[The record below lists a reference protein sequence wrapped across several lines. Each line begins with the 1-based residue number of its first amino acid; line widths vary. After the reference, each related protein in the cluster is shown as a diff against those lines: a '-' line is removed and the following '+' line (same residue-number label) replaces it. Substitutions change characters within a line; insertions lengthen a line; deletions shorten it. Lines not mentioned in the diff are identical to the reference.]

1 MSIIQNIR
9 DKAAWLV
16 FIIIALSLLG
26 FLLMDSVSGA
36 RGRGIFGGN
45 QSSLGSVNGQDIDYV
60 EFQKRLQM
68 QENQFQQQGYPIN
81 EMMRQNIQE
90 QVWNQFIE
98 ENVLEAEYKKLGLAV
113 SGQELN
119 DILFGD
125 NPPADFRQQFTNEN
139 GQYDANKAKQAV
151 DALKKQKNDPMA
163 KNFTEQYLPA
173 LASFR
178 LREKYTALLANTYYI
193 PKWMAEKTAAE
204 NSQIAAIKFVG
215 VPYTTISD
223 SLPEIK
229 VTDEDITS
237 YISKRKE
244 EFKQEP
250 SRSISYV
257 SFSAAPTA
265 EDTAVVRTNLENLR
279 AEFSNT
285 TEVAQFL
292 TRNNSDVP
300 LFDGYVLKSKL
311 QVPNADTI
319 RELSDGAIYGP
330 YLDGGNFVVA
340 KMLGKRS
347 LPDSVKCRHILLS
360 TQATPDSVAKA
371 RIDSIV
377 GAIRGGASFASMAAQ
392 FSEDPGSKE
401 NGGEYDFGSQQMGNL
416 AKEFADFIF
425 YGTTG
430 EKKVVKTDFGYH
442 YIEILNQKGFEQAY
456 KVAYLSRPIIASQQ
470 TENTASG
477 AANQFAGE
485 SRDAKSF
492 DANATKKNL
501 TKLIAQEIK
510 PNDIMIP
517 GLGSSRQLVRWINE
531 ASIGDVSEPFT
542 IDDKYIVAVLT
553 EVNKEGLMSAVKA
566 RNLVEFQVRNQ
577 KKAEVIKKKI
587 GTASTLD
594 AVAAATQQS
603 VLSADSVRFSSP
615 FIPNVGQEPK
625 VIGAAFNKA
634 YQSAV
639 SAPITGNGG
648 VFVLKTEAISAVADG
663 GINAEEQRKTMMQ
676 QMRQSAGFRAVDAL
690 RKAADVKDE
699 RSKVL

>member
-45 QSSLGSVNGQDIDYV
+45 QSSLGSVNGQEIDYV

>member
-1 MSIIQNIR
+1 
-9 DKAAWLV
+9 
-16 FIIIALSLLG
+16 
-26 FLLMDSVSGA
+26 
-36 RGRGIFGGN
+36 
-45 QSSLGSVNGQDIDYV
+45 
-60 EFQKRLQM
+60 
-68 QENQFQQQGYPIN
+68 
-81 EMMRQNIQE
+81 
-90 QVWNQFIE
+90 
-98 ENVLEAEYKKLGLAV
+98 
-113 SGQELN
+113 
-119 DILFGD
+119 
-125 NPPADFRQQFTNEN
+125 
-139 GQYDANKAKQAV
+139 
-151 DALKKQKNDPMA
+151 
-163 KNFTEQYLPA
+163 
-173 LASFR
+173 
-178 LREKYTALLANTYYI
+178 
-193 PKWMAEKTAAE
+193 MAEKTAAE

>member
-45 QSSLGSVNGQDIDYV
+45 QSSLGTVNGQEIDYV
-60 EFQKRLQM
+60 EFQKRLQL

-285 TEVAQFL
+285 TDVAQFL

-492 DANATKKNL
+492 DANATKQNL

-517 GLGSSRQLVRWINE
+517 GLGSSRQLVRWVNE

-553 EVNKEGLMSAVKA
+553 EVNKEGLMSAIKA
-566 RNLVEFQVRNQ
+566 RTLVEFQVRNQ

>member
-45 QSSLGSVNGQDIDYV
+45 QTSLGSVNGKEIDYV

-98 ENVLEAEYKKLGLAV
+98 ENVLETEYKKLGLAV
-113 SGQELN
+113 SGQEVN

-139 GQYDANKAKQAV
+139 GQYDVNKAKQAV

-163 KNFTEQYLPA
+163 KNFNEQYLPA
-173 LASFR
+173 LANFR

-204 NSQIAAIKFVG
+204 NNQIAAIKFVA
-215 VPYTTISD
+215 VPYNTISD

-229 VTDEDITS
+229 VTDQDITA

-244 EFKQEP
+244 EFKQEA

-257 SFSAAPTA
+257 SFSAAPTN
-265 EDTAVVRTNLENLR
+265 EDTAIVRTNLENLR
-279 AEFSNT
+279 EEFRNAPDA
-285 TEVAQFL
+285 AQFL

-300 LFDGYVLKSKL
+300 YFDGYVLKSRL

-319 RELSDGAIYGP
+319 RELPDGAVYGP

-340 KMLGKRS
+340 KMLAKRS
-347 LPDSVKCRHILLS
+347 LPDSVKCRHILIS
-360 TQATPDSVAKA
+360 TQTNTDSVAKA

-377 GAIRGGASFASMAAQ
+377 GAIRGGASFASMATQ

-401 NGGEYDFGSQQMGNL
+401 TGGEYDFGSQQMGNL

-425 YGTTG
+425 YGSTG
-430 EKKVVKTDFGYH
+430 EKKIVKTDFGYH

-456 KVAYLSRPIIASQQ
+456 KVAYLSRPIMASQQ

-492 DANATKKNL
+492 DANATKQNL

-510 PNDIMIP
+510 ANDIMVP
-517 GLGSSRQLVRWINE
+517 GLGSSRQLVRWVND
-531 ASIGDVSEPFT
+531 ASVGEVSEPFN
-542 IDDKYIVAVLT
+542 IEDKYIVAVLT
-553 EVNKEGLMSAVKA
+553 EINKEGLMSPAKA
-566 RNLVEFQVRNQ
+566 RALVEFQVRNQ
-577 KKAEVIKKKI
+577 KKAEAIRKKI
-587 GTASTLD
+587 GTANSLD
-594 AVAAATQQS
+594 AVATATQQS
-603 VLSADSVRFSSP
+603 VLNADSVRFSSP

-639 SAPITGNGG
+639 SAPIAGNGG
-648 VFVLKTEAISAVADG
+648 VFVLKTEAISAVPDAGLNAD
-663 GINAEEQRKTMMQ
+663 EQRKMMMQ

-690 RKAADVKDE
+690 RKAANVKDE

>member
-45 QSSLGSVNGQDIDYV
+45 QTSLGSVNGQEIDYV
-60 EFQKRLQM
+60 EFQKRLQL
-68 QENQFQQQGYPIN
+68 QENQLQQQGYPIN

-98 ENVLEAEYKKLGLAV
+98 ENVLEAEFKKLGLAV

-151 DALKKQKNDPMA
+151 DALKKQKNDPMS

-173 LASFR
+173 LANFR

-193 PKWMAEKTAAE
+193 PKWMAEKTTAE
-204 NSQIAAIKFVG
+204 NSQIAAIKFVA
-215 VPYTTISD
+215 VPYNTISD
-223 SLPEIK
+223 SLPEVK
-229 VTDEDITS
+229 VTDEDITA

-244 EFKQEP
+244 EFKQEA

-265 EDTAVVRTNLENLR
+265 EDTAAVRTNLENLR
-279 AEFSNT
+279 EEFRNAGDA
-285 TEVAQFL
+285 AQFL

-300 LFDGYVLKSKL
+300 YFDGYVLKSRL

-319 RELSDGAIYGP
+319 RDLPDGAVYGP
-330 YLDGGNFVVA
+330 YLDGGNYVVA

-347 LPDSVKCRHILLS
+347 LPDSVKCRHILIS
-360 TQATPDSVAKA
+360 TQTNTDSVAKA

-392 FSEDPGSKE
+392 FSEDPGSKD

-425 YGTTG
+425 YGSTG

-456 KVAYLSRPIIASQQ
+456 KVAYLSRPIMASQQ

-485 SRDAKSF
+485 SRNAKSF
-492 DANATKKNL
+492 DENANKKNL

-510 PNDIMIP
+510 ANDIMIP
-517 GLGSSRQLVRWINE
+517 GLGSSRQLVRWVNE
-531 ASIGDVSEPFT
+531 ASIGEVSEPFN
-542 IDDKYIVAVLT
+542 IEDKYIVAVLT
-553 EVNKEGLMSAVKA
+553 EINKEGLMSPAKA
-566 RNLVEFQVRNQ
+566 RALVEFQVRNQ
-577 KKAEVIKKKI
+577 KKAEAIKKKI
-587 GTASTLD
+587 GTANTLD

-603 VLSADSVRFSSP
+603 VLNADSVRFSSP

-639 SAPITGNGG
+639 SAPITGNGA
-648 VFVLKTEAISAVADG
+648 VFVLKTESVSAVSDG
-663 GINAEEQRKTMMQ
+663 GLNADEQRKMMMQ

-690 RKAADVKDE
+690 RKAANVKDE
-699 RSKVL
+699 RAKVL

>member
-45 QSSLGSVNGQDIDYV
+45 QTSLGSVNGQEIDYV

-81 EMMRQNIQE
+81 EMIRQNIQE

-98 ENVLEAEYKKLGLAV
+98 ENVLETEYKKLGLAV
-113 SGQELN
+113 SGQEVN

-139 GQYDANKAKQAV
+139 GQYDVNKAKQAV

-163 KNFTEQYLPA
+163 KNFNEQYLPA
-173 LASFR
+173 LANFR

-204 NSQIAAIKFVG
+204 NNQIAAIKFVA
-215 VPYTTISD
+215 VPYNTISD

-229 VTDEDITS
+229 VTDQDITA

-244 EFKQEP
+244 EFKQEA

-257 SFSAAPTA
+257 SFSAAPTN

-279 AEFSNT
+279 EEFRNSPDA
-285 TEVAQFL
+285 AQFL
-292 TRNNSDVP
+292 TRYNSDVP
-300 LFDGYVLKSKL
+300 YFDGYVLKSRL
-311 QVPNADTI
+311 QVPNADII
-319 RELSDGAIYGP
+319 RELPDGAVFGP

-347 LPDSVKCRHILLS
+347 LPDSVKCRHILIS
-360 TQATPDSVAKA
+360 TQTNTDSVAKA

-377 GAIRGGASFASMAAQ
+377 GAIRGGASFASMATQ

-401 NGGEYDFGSQQMGNL
+401 TGGEYDFGSQQMGNL

-425 YGTTG
+425 YGSTG
-430 EKKVVKTDFGYH
+430 EKKIVKTDFGYH
-442 YIEILNQKGFEQAY
+442 YIEIINQKGFEQAY
-456 KVAYLSRPIIASQQ
+456 KVAYLSRPIMASQQ

-492 DANATKKNL
+492 DANATKQNL

-510 PNDIMIP
+510 ANDIMVP
-517 GLGSSRQLVRWINE
+517 GLGSSRQLVRWVND
-531 ASIGDVSEPFT
+531 ASVGEVSEPFP
-542 IDDKYIVAVLT
+542 IEDKYVVAVLT
-553 EVNKEGLMSAVKA
+553 EINKEGLMSPAKA
-566 RNLVEFQVRNQ
+566 RALVEFQVRNQ

-587 GTASTLD
+587 GTANTLD
-594 AVAAATQQS
+594 AVATATQQS
-603 VLSADSVRFSSP
+603 VLNADSVRFSSP
-615 FIPNVGQEPK
+615 FIPNIGQEPK

-639 SAPITGNGG
+639 SAPIAGNGG
-648 VFVLKTEAISAVADG
+648 VFVLKTDAISAVPDAGLNAD
-663 GINAEEQRKTMMQ
+663 EQRKMMMQ

-690 RKAADVKDE
+690 RKAANVKDE

>member
-45 QSSLGSVNGQDIDYV
+45 QSSLGTVNGQEIDYV
-60 EFQKRLQM
+60 EFQKRLQL

-285 TEVAQFL
+285 TDVAQFL

-492 DANATKKNL
+492 DANATKQNL

-517 GLGSSRQLVRWINE
+517 GLGSSRQLVRWVNE
-531 ASIGDVSEPFT
+531 ASIGDVSEPFI
-542 IDDKYIVAVLT
+542 IDDKHIVAVLT
-553 EVNKEGLMSAVKA
+553 EVNKEGLMSAIKA
-566 RNLVEFQVRNQ
+566 RTLVEFQVRNQ

>member
-45 QSSLGSVNGQDIDYV
+45 QTSLGSVNGKEIDYV

-98 ENVLEAEYKKLGLAV
+98 ENVLETEYKKLGLAV
-113 SGQELN
+113 SGQEVN

-139 GQYDANKAKQAV
+139 GQYDVNKAKQAV

-163 KNFTEQYLPA
+163 KNFNEQYLPA
-173 LASFR
+173 LANFR

-204 NSQIAAIKFVG
+204 NNQIAAIKFVA
-215 VPYTTISD
+215 VPYNTISD

-229 VTDEDITS
+229 VTDQDITA

-244 EFKQEP
+244 EFKQEA

-257 SFSAAPTA
+257 SFSAAPTN
-265 EDTAVVRTNLENLR
+265 EDTAIVRTNLENLR
-279 AEFSNT
+279 EEFRNAPDA
-285 TEVAQFL
+285 AQFL

-300 LFDGYVLKSKL
+300 YFDGYVLKSRL

-319 RELSDGAIYGP
+319 RELPDGAVYGP

-347 LPDSVKCRHILLS
+347 LPDSVKCRHILIS
-360 TQATPDSVAKA
+360 TQTNTDSVAKA

-377 GAIRGGASFASMAAQ
+377 GAIRGGASFASMATQ

-401 NGGEYDFGSQQMGNL
+401 TGGEYDFGSQQMGNL

-425 YGTTG
+425 YGSTG
-430 EKKVVKTDFGYH
+430 EKKIVKTDFGYH

-456 KVAYLSRPIIASQQ
+456 KVAYLSRPIMASQQ

-492 DANATKKNL
+492 DANATKQNL

-510 PNDIMIP
+510 ANDIMVP
-517 GLGSSRQLVRWINE
+517 GLGSSRQLVRWVND
-531 ASIGDVSEPFT
+531 ASVGEVSEPFN
-542 IDDKYIVAVLT
+542 IEDKYIVAVLT
-553 EVNKEGLMSAVKA
+553 EINKEGLMSPAKA
-566 RNLVEFQVRNQ
+566 RALVEFQVRNQ
-577 KKAEVIKKKI
+577 KKAEAIKKKI
-587 GTASTLD
+587 GTANSLD
-594 AVAAATQQS
+594 AVATATQQS
-603 VLSADSVRFSSP
+603 VLNADSVRFSSP

-639 SAPITGNGG
+639 SAPIAGNGG
-648 VFVLKTEAISAVADG
+648 VFVLKTEAISAVPDAGLNAD
-663 GINAEEQRKTMMQ
+663 EQRKMMMQ

-690 RKAADVKDE
+690 RKAANVKDE

>member
-45 QSSLGSVNGQDIDYV
+45 QTSLGSVNGKEIDYV

-98 ENVLEAEYKKLGLAV
+98 ENVLETEYKKLGLAV
-113 SGQELN
+113 SGQEVN

-139 GQYDANKAKQAV
+139 GQYDVNKAKQAV

-163 KNFTEQYLPA
+163 KNFNEQYLPA
-173 LASFR
+173 LANFR

-204 NSQIAAIKFVG
+204 NNQIAAIKFVA
-215 VPYTTISD
+215 VPYNTISD

-229 VTDEDITS
+229 VTDQDITA

-244 EFKQEP
+244 EFKQEA

-257 SFSAAPTA
+257 SFSAAPTN
-265 EDTAVVRTNLENLR
+265 EDTAIVRTNLENLR
-279 AEFSNT
+279 EEFRNSSDA
-285 TEVAQFL
+285 AQFL

-300 LFDGYVLKSKL
+300 YFDGYVLKSRL

-319 RELSDGAIYGP
+319 RELPDGAVYGP

-347 LPDSVKCRHILLS
+347 LPDSVKCRHILIS
-360 TQATPDSVAKA
+360 TQTNTDSVAKA

-377 GAIRGGASFASMAAQ
+377 GAIRGGASFASMATQ

-401 NGGEYDFGSQQMGNL
+401 TGGEYDFGSQQMGNL

-425 YGTTG
+425 YGSTG
-430 EKKVVKTDFGYH
+430 EKKIVKTDFGYH

-456 KVAYLSRPIIASQQ
+456 KVAYLSRPIMASQQ

-492 DANATKKNL
+492 DANATKQNL

-510 PNDIMIP
+510 ANDIMVP
-517 GLGSSRQLVRWINE
+517 GLGSSRQLVRWVND
-531 ASIGDVSEPFT
+531 ASVGEVSEPFN
-542 IDDKYIVAVLT
+542 IEDKYIVAVLT
-553 EVNKEGLMSAVKA
+553 EINKEGLMSPAKA
-566 RNLVEFQVRNQ
+566 RALVEFQVRNQ
-577 KKAEVIKKKI
+577 KKAEAIKKKI
-587 GTASTLD
+587 GTANSLD
-594 AVAAATQQS
+594 AVATATQQS
-603 VLSADSVRFSSP
+603 VLNADSVRFSSP

-639 SAPITGNGG
+639 SAPIAGNGG
-648 VFVLKTEAISAVADG
+648 VFVLKTEAISAVPDAGLNAD
-663 GINAEEQRKTMMQ
+663 EQRKMMMQ

-690 RKAADVKDE
+690 RKAANVKDE